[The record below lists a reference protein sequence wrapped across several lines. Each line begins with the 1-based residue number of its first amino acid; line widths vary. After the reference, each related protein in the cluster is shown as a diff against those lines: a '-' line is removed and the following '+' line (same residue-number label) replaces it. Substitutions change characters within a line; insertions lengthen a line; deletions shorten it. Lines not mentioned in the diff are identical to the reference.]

1 MHDMPKRILV
11 VEDNADNREIL
22 IAELEFQDYQVHYAG
37 DGQEAILRA
46 VELLPDLI
54 LMDMSLPNID
64 GLEATRRIKAHP
76 QTAHIP
82 IVALTAHAM
91 RDDEAR
97 FRNAGCDDYL
107 AKPIDPEQVTETIER
122 VLRERAS
129 GTEDA

>member
-1 MHDMPKRILV
+1 MQDPPTRILV

-22 IAELEFQDYQVHYAG
+22 IAELEFQNYQVHYAR

-46 VELLPDLI
+46 VELLPDLV
-54 LMDMSLPNID
+54 LMDISLPNID

-107 AKPIDPEQVTETIER
+107 AKPIDPEQVTATIER

-129 GTEDA
+129 GTEDT